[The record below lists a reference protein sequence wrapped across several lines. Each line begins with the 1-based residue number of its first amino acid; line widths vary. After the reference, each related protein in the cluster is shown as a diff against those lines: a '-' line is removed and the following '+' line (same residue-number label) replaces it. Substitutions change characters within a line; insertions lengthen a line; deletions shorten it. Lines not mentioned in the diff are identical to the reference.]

1 MQADNIKFVPS
12 YLFSAVDYET
22 MQLSRELESLG
33 GGDACTKQY
42 EVHIVYTPFPWS
54 KTLPPSSSSGGGGKN
69 KYNNKGTVERGP
81 CGDAQVIWAS
91 DKSLGL
97 RDVLQAR
104 HSSNQRSMKYY
115 SVTSTTKLSDILLS
129 PDER

>member
-22 MQLSRELESLG
+22 MQMSRELDLLG

-42 EVHIVYTPFPWS
+42 EVHVVYTPFPWS
-54 KTLPPSSSSGGGGKN
+54 KTLPPSSSSNGRSKYGSRGAAKN
-69 KYNNKGTVERGP
+69 NTSDK
-81 CGDAQVIWAS
+81 DAQVIWAS

-104 HSSNQRSMKYY
+104 HSSSEKSMRYFR
-115 SVTSTTKLSDILLS
+115 VTSSTKLSDILLS